1 VKPSRIAVA
10 TNCACRGTSEKTDKL
25 RSTGAGGSSSSSAA
39 EGDRRVE
46 AMVSLLEMG
55 DTLHRGAALLLR
67 VLRMGKDD
75 QNALTKSLAGTYR
88 ICIDTCCI
96 VMCILRSMCL

>member
-1 VKPSRIAVA
+1 VRNACTLCKSV
-10 TNCACRGTSEKTDKL
+10 CRGTSEKSDKL
-25 RSTGAGGSSSSSAA
+25 RSAGAGSSSSSSAA

-75 QNALTKSLAGTYR
+75 HNALTKSLAGAY
-88 ICIDTCCI
+88 IF
-96 VMCILRSMCL
+96 MLRLCYKPHSLLCSAC